1 MRKKSKVKP
10 EEFKDL
16 LGSTLGSIDAYFDS
30 RRKEGGSARAEE
42 LGDRSVP
49 GLASVDEAAA
59 RDVDHLLNIIERF
72 VDIQNGPPLE
82 KYRAQWEALMF
93 EANVILASSK
103 KP

>member
-30 RRKEGGSARAEE
+30 RRKEGEPARAEE
-42 LGDRSVP
+42 LGDRSMP

-59 RDVDHLLNIIERF
+59 PDVDHLLNIIERF

-93 EANVILASSK
+93 EANAILASSK